1 MFYYLNG
8 TLALVDANLAVI
20 DCGGVGY
27 ACHTTNYTL
36 TKLQLGKPAKLFTYC
51 GIKEDAFDIYG
62 FSTREELNCF
72 RQLIS
77 VSGVGPKAALA
88 ILSVVSPDQFTLAVM
103 TQDVKT
109 LTMAAGVGKKLAQR
123 VLLELKDKIA
133 GSQMELNGA
142 DIAAHAARGAR
153 RQDGGGHGALRASA
167 ILRRRSA
174 RRSRASTWRRCAWR
188 TSCVKRCA
196 RWYRSKEGRE

>member
-88 ILSVVSPDQFTLAVM
+88 ILSVVSPEQFTLAVM

-142 DIAAHAARGAR
+142 DIADMQPAVRGGAGKSRLFSGGDRRGAQGHRRGGAARGGHRAAGAAR
-153 RQDGGGHGALRASA
+153 DG
-167 ILRRRSA
+167 IE
-174 RRSRASTWRRCAWR
+174 
-188 TSCVKRCA
+188 V
-196 RWYRSKEGRE
+196 RWGWNEP